1 MPGLLITSRAGGVST
16 GRYASANLADHVG
29 DDPAAVTANRDRLA
43 RRLPRP
49 AVFMRQVHGAAVTR
63 VSGGAAEPGECDAL
77 VTTTPGLPLAVL
89 VADCLPVVLRDV
101 AAGVLA
107 VVHAGRRGVVAGAVP
122 AAVAAM
128 LHDGARADRLQ
139 AVVGPG
145 IGGCCYE
152 VARELAQQ
160 VAAVVPQVLTT
171 TRSGAPALDL
181 RAGVRAQLTAAG
193 VPTGQIADQAP
204 CTAESPELFSYRRD
218 QVTGRFAVVAW
229 L

>member
-16 GRYASANLADHVG
+16 GPYASANLADHVG

-63 VSGGAAEPGECDAL
+63 VGGGAAEPGECDAL

-101 AAGVLA
+101 TAGVLA

-160 VAAVVPQVLTT
+160 VAAVVPHVLTT

-193 VPTGQIADQAP
+193 VPTGHIADQAP